1 MANDNLSQAFETNH
15 IEEIKRN
22 QKENNSLLKNLVTNY
37 DEKQTEAVN
46 TKNIFTNETT
56 DFSIY
61 YCLSESIT
69 ACENAIKEKPSRE
82 LALVKTKLQEALF
95 WLNEA

>member
-1 MANDNLSQAFETNH
+1 MNDNLSKVYEVNH
-15 IEEIKRN
+15 IEDIKRN

-37 DEKQTEAVN
+37 DEKQGEILMS
-46 TKNIFTNETT
+46 KIQSNENPE
-56 DFSIY
+56 FPIY
-61 YCLSESIT
+61 YCLSESLT
-69 ACENAIKEKPSRE
+69 ACENAIKAKPSRE